1 MTGVDV
7 LLGSRAETSQAT
19 SCHLPLPAQPRQTG
33 PAGVRKSQVDI
44 ISSARKLHR
53 LHISHYYY
61 LSALTTKP
69 IIYIVRS
76 SLSSLLSLSLLYFFQ
91 DRQKHLK
98 CLEDVLKPLFG

>member
-1 MTGVDV
+1 MDV

-33 PAGVRKSQVDI
+33 PAGVRKSPVQWTSSHQQENCTGSTSVSI
-44 ISSARKLHR
+44 INITIYKVISSSLFC
-53 LHISHYYY
+53 
-61 LSALTTKP
+61 
-69 IIYIVRS
+69 S
-76 SLSSLLSLSLLYFFQ
+76 SLFIFFFQ